1 MSVLIAFAILSLLF
15 AASAFRIAPLR
26 HLRHKMYMGSD
37 AMDTGDFECSLEQTD
52 YKSNKA
58 VNLFEY
64 TLKAKIPAKE
74 MKVYLEEYKDEMKK
88 RKVVFPGFR
97 PGKLPPYVMT
107 DVRKYIVS
115 YGLETIL
122 GGLANLNDMQLVTEE
137 GEDVAFGEDEFYT
150 SIIQTDERGYDFEQ
164 QRDAWKENMD
174 FPFSAKFFAVR
185 DIEEE
190 DEAAASDEG
199 DASAIDTEI
208 VEGSEE

>member
-1 MSVLIAFAILSLLF
+1 MS
-15 AASAFRIAPLR
+15 
-26 HLRHKMYMGSD
+26 
-37 AMDTGDFECSLEQTD
+37 
-52 YKSNKA
+52 
-58 VNLFEY
+58 
-64 TLKAKIPAKE
+64 
-74 MKVYLEEYKDEMKK
+74 
-88 RKVVFPGFR
+88 
-97 PGKLPPYVMT
+97 

-190 DEAAASDEG
+190 GEAAGSDEG
-199 DASAIDTEI
+199 DAIDTEI